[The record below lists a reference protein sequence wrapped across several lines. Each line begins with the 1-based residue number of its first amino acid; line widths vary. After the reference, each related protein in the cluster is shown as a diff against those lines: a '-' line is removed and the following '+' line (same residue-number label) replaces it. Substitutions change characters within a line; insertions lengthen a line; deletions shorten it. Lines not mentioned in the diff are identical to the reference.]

1 MGKWG
6 TWGKAFLPHRPV
18 CLLSRCFLRP
28 GWNTGLVLALGTAC
42 AARGLWHAR
51 SREPAPLSRPA
62 LKSWALSGQRAE
74 RPQESGWAR
83 SGSGQA

>member
-28 GWNTGLVLALGTAC
+28 GWNTGLVPALGTAC
-42 AARGLWHAR
+42 AARGL
-51 SREPAPLSRPA
+51 
-62 LKSWALSGQRAE
+62 
-74 RPQESGWAR
+74 
-83 SGSGQA
+83 